1 MSAVSETPSLS
12 IALVALAKGSPSWAR
27 LGETEEQ
34 CEKRYG
40 KASLPENLIGNF
52 GWDAKTLTLKEEKML
67 EYAKDG
73 TTIYP
78 AADVEPHP
86 LEPSMENSL

>member
-1 MSAVSETPSLS
+1 MPYSACLWLVGMSIVRSIRNTLSLS

-52 GWDAKTLTLKEEKML
+52 GWDAKRRQ
-67 EYAKDG
+67 G
-73 TTIYP
+73 
-78 AADVEPHP
+78 AAICEGRHDD
-86 LEPSMENSL
+86 LSGCGR